1 MSPMT
6 SSDRPRRPL
15 ASGSA
20 FFDALP
26 GGDDPASAR
35 AAGELLAEALVRRD
49 GERDPDLIQRIVH
62 LAEVEGLDA
71 LADLWAP
78 APALSLGG
86 ALWRLYLLRESV
98 RRDPQGSARAF
109 DQGHTDAPVATAIA
123 GAVEPYGPA
132 QMLTLLDTILQGIST
147 AEFTDVLF
155 RASAFA
161 RVVAAGRVRLTDDHD
176 GAISTSRFLDL
187 ARDLETAARLE
198 LAGKLG

>member
-1 MSPMT
+1 MSNEG
-6 SSDRPRRPL
+6 RPRRPL
-15 ASGSA
+15 SSESA
-20 FFDALP
+20 FFDAISD
-26 GGDDPASAR
+26 GGDPASVR
-35 AAGELLAEALVRRD
+35 AAGELLAEALVRREGD
-49 GERDPDLIQRIVH
+49 RDPDLTQRIVH

-71 LADLWAP
+71 LADLWAE
-78 APALSLGG
+78 APALSLSG

-109 DQGHTDAPVATAIA
+109 DRGHADAPVATAIV
-123 GAVEPYGPA
+123 GAVEPYGPD

-161 RVVAAGRVRLTDDHD
+161 KVVAAGRVRLTDDHD
-176 GAISTSRFLDL
+176 SALSTSRFLDL